1 MINQIHAMTLD
12 VYKERFKDLYRF
24 QLTTSELSYLRHL
37 LRNNIEDTQIHSYG
51 EYHKMANT
59 IYAKL
64 CKGYVDQPEI
74 NQRAEC

>member
-1 MINQIHAMTLD
+1 MTLEGHR
-12 VYKERFKDLYRF
+12 ERSSDLYRF

-37 LRNNIEDTQIHSYG
+37 LRNNIEDTLIHSGG
-51 EYHKMANT
+51 EYHKTANA

-74 NQRAEC
+74 NQRAEWRIGNL

>member
-1 MINQIHAMTLD
+1 MTLKGR
-12 VYKERFKDLYRF
+12 KERSSNLYEF

-37 LRNNIEDTQIHSYG
+37 LRNNIEGTLIHSSGKYN
-51 EYHKMANT
+51 EMANT

-74 NQRAEC
+74 NQRAECRIGNV

>member
-1 MINQIHAMTLD
+1 MTLEGH
-12 VYKERFKDLYRF
+12 KERSSDLYEF

-37 LRNNIEDTQIHSYG
+37 LRNNIEDTLIHSG
-51 EYHKMANT
+51 GAYHKMSNA

-74 NQRAEC
+74 SQRAEDRIGNI

>member
-1 MINQIHAMTLD
+1 MTLEGR
-12 VYKERFKDLYRF
+12 KERSSNLYKF

-37 LRNNIEDTQIHSYG
+37 LRNNIEDTLIHSTG
-51 EYHKMANT
+51 KYHEMANT

-74 NQRAEC
+74 NQRAECRIGNV